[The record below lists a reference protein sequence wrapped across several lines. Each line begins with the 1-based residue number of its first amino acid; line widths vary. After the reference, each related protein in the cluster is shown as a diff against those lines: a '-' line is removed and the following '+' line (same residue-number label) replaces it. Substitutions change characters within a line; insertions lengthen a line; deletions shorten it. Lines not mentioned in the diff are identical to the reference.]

1 MNDGYIIPSTS
12 LTTDDNNDN
21 DAAAIPDIANDG
33 GNALGSGYDHQA
45 ECDARNSSG
54 GSRR

>member
-1 MNDGYIIPSTS
+1 M
-12 LTTDDNNDN
+12 TDDNNDN